1 MENMDTPLLIIPG
14 YTFAYMMIS
23 VIIVS
28 LVVAVWIIFKR
39 IMPQKRLG
47 TVPAK
52 KDIFS
57 LVGSIL
63 LLVFSIIV
71 LW

>member
-1 MENMDTPLLIIPG
+1 MIIPG
-14 YTFAYMMIS
+14 YTFVYMMVA

-28 LVVAVWIIFKR
+28 LIASVWIIFKR

-47 TVPAK
+47 NALAK
-52 KDIFS
+52 RDIFS
-57 LVGSIL
+57 LVGAIL
-63 LLVFSIIV
+63 LLVFSIIA

>member
-1 MENMDTPLLIIPG
+1 MGNMDTPILIIPG
-14 YTFAYMMIS
+14 YTFAYMMIA

-28 LVVAVWIIFKR
+28 LVASAWIIFKR

-47 TVPAK
+47 NVPAK
-52 KDIFS
+52 RDIFS
-57 LVGSIL
+57 LVVTIL
-63 LLVFSIIV
+63 LLVFSIIA